1 MKNNK
6 GFSLIEILATI
17 VIIGIVSTVGIVS
30 VNSMINKSKQHFYES
45 QKQQMVLAAQ
55 SYVQDNRNIL
65 PRNVG
70 GMIKIKLSVLREK
83 NYLKEDIIDQD
94 KNVCDQD
101 NSYVTVYKNNQTEYK
116 YHGYLDCPACKKN
129 GSVCYEDDGELKPV
143 ISIDFPD
150 TNNQGNALFNKNK
163 KISIIMK
170 ATNDDDHPTIKI
182 ASYSYK
188 IYVDNVLKYDSGIK
202 IDNKRIT
209 YTATEDIYKYVPGKI
224 KVVATLT
231 NTDGSTTSQT
241 VVKNFKDTIKPQCGR
256 VTYEGVNKMTTYDT
270 QSGTLPKCGESG
282 YKWIGIGSVPRN
294 RVVWI
299 VCNDVEGIGCAQ
311 HEFSQNFTSEGED
324 DNIVIKDK
332 RSNSDTC
339 KVKKCIDLTTSKITV
354 NFYKATSGGAIDGN
368 TFKTYTAESQHTLA
382 SYLKTEEHT
391 EWLNYAKAPY
401 GIIVKV
407 KVDEPMSKIKSF
419 TWKINPKEQSLSSV
433 TDANTTIKTKS
444 DLNSSNEVTYWIK
457 DDGVRKQD
465 ITVVDKAE
473 NKVRYILTLRID
485 KTAPQMPSVSA
496 NKKSSKDNISSPN
509 GTGYTFNDW
518 TQNYI
523 FTYATG
529 GADRPDVS
537 GFDHYE
543 YTTTGTTANDKD
555 KKGSYRNINA
565 QGISYIKYRSCDKA
579 GNCSGYTGNN
589 TVKQDR
595 TEPDITFTVTSS
607 GGKHGDDYKNNVHI
621 KVSCSDSYSGV
632 KVFHIDGSNA
642 DNPSYYSR
650 SSRGTLSKS
659 AYCKDKVGNDSSKSG
674 SYKVVKKGT
683 SCSYCS
689 CTSYNYYWYVCENG
703 YSGALVNCKSPAT
716 YGGESCGPGNVGVAQ
731 KVSANLRAECIKGA
745 CTGCGPCWY

>member
-1 MKNNK
+1 
-6 GFSLIEILATI
+6 
-17 VIIGIVSTVGIVS
+17 
-30 VNSMINKSKQHFYES
+30 
-45 QKQQMVLAAQ
+45 
-55 SYVQDNRNIL
+55 
-65 PRNVG
+65 
-70 GMIKIKLSVLREK
+70 
-83 NYLKEDIIDQD
+83 
-94 KNVCDQD
+94 
-101 NSYVTVYKNNQTEYK
+101 
-116 YHGYLDCPACKKN
+116 
-129 GSVCYEDDGELKPV
+129 
-143 ISIDFPD
+143 
-150 TNNQGNALFNKNK
+150 
-163 KISIIMK
+163 
-170 ATNDDDHPTIKI
+170 
-182 ASYSYK
+182 
-188 IYVDNVLKYDSGIK
+188 
-202 IDNKRIT
+202 
-209 YTATEDIYKYVPGKI
+209 
-224 KVVATLT
+224 
-231 NTDGSTTSQT
+231 
-241 VVKNFKDTIKPQCGR
+241 
-256 VTYEGVNKMTTYDT
+256 MTTYDT

-339 KVKKCIDLTTSKITV
+339 KVKKCIDLTSSKITID
-354 NFYKATSGGAIDGN
+354 FYKATSKGEITGN

-485 KTAPQMPSVSA
+485 KTAPQKPTVLA
-496 NKKSSKDNISSPN
+496 NKKDSDANINSPN
-509 GTGYTFNDW
+509 GKGYTFNNW
-518 TQNYI
+518 TSKYV

-529 GADRPDVS
+529 GADKPDVS
-537 GFDHYE
+537 HFDHYE